1 MEINNSKKVWII
13 SYSPYKHPIN
23 ILPCAIIQHP
33 ICVKEHQ
40 LKVNNQQ
47 QTFQPKSIKLQD
59 NKWRQQG
66 GCVWEYDQ
74 SCGLDGQNTDSWHLK
89 NITWYL
95 YQSYCT

>member
-1 MEINNSKKVWII
+1 MIIKGNKHMEINNSKKVWII

-47 QTFQPKSIKLQD
+47 QTFQANYQTSRKHNED
-59 NKWRQQG
+59 NKVDVFG
-66 GCVWEYDQ
+66 SMINPVD
-74 SCGLDGQNTDSWHLK
+74 
-89 NITWYL
+89 
-95 YQSYCT
+95 